1 MKRLSGLLL
10 VFISS
15 VTLAQPLTMVV
26 GFAPGGAS
34 DLFAR
39 TVAKKLEENTGRTVI
54 VRNMPGAGGNIA
66 HAYVAREGN
75 ENTILLGSV
84 GPLTIAPHTS
94 KIYYNPLTDF
104 TPLTMGA
111 ELPNIL
117 IVSKKSGVKNVAEYI
132 SKAKNTP
139 MSYGSSGVF
148 SSTHVS
154 AELFNK
160 SAGISVV
167 HAPYKGGY
175 LAMLDVST
183 GILDSAYV
191 SPVSAKDYI
200 ETNNIT
206 ALAVTGAKRLKILP
220 NVPTVAESGFDGYNV
235 TNWYVFLVSSRVDVK
250 TVDMLYNEF
259 VKVLKNKELNQEME
273 NHGVSVSYSSKAEA
287 SKRIHQEYYEVKKI
301 AAVLRG
307 KLQ

>member
-1 MKRLSGLLL
+1 MKRLFGFLL

-39 TVAKKLEENTGRTVI
+39 TVAKKLEENTDRTVI

-66 HAYVAREGN
+66 HAYVAREGD
-75 ENTILLGSV
+75 ENTLLLGSV

-94 KIYYNPLTDF
+94 KIMYDPLTSF
-104 TPLTMGA
+104 TPVTMGA

-117 IVSKKSGVKNVAEYI
+117 IASKKSGVKTVAEYV
-132 SKAKNTP
+132 SKAKQNS
-139 MSYGSSGVF
+139 MSYGSSGMF

-154 AELFNK
+154 AELLNQT
-160 SAGISVV
+160 AGISLI

-175 LAMLDVST
+175 LAMLDVVT
-183 GILDSAYV
+183 GVLDSAYV

-200 ETNNIT
+200 ESNGVVP
-206 ALAVTGAKRLKILP
+206 LAVTSEKRLKILP

-235 TNWYVFLVSSRVDVK
+235 TNWYAFLFSSKVSDVVVDTWHK
-250 TVDMLYNEF
+250 EL
-259 VKVLKNKELNQEME
+259 VKVLNDTELKQSME
-273 NHGVSVSYSSKAEA
+273 SHGVTVFHSTKTQLQ
-287 SKRIHQEYYEVKKI
+287 KRIRHEYYETKKI
-301 AAVLRG
+301 AAVLRSSL
-307 KLQ
+307 K

>member
-1 MKRLSGLLL
+1 MKTLSGLLL
-10 VFISS
+10 ALISS
-15 VTLAQPLTMVV
+15 VTLAQPLTLVV

-54 VRNMPGAGGNIA
+54 VKNMPGAGGNIA

-94 KIYYNPLTDF
+94 TVSYNPLTDF
-104 TPLTMGA
+104 TPITMGA

-117 IVSKKSGVKNVAEYI
+117 VASKKLGIKTVAAYI
-132 SKAKNTP
+132 NKAKTTS
-139 MSYGSSGVF
+139 MSYGSSGIF
-148 SSTHVS
+148 SSTHVA
-154 AELFNK
+154 AELFNQA
-160 SAGISVV
+160 AGISLV

-175 LAMLDVST
+175 LAMLDVT
-183 GILDSAYV
+183 IGVLDSAYV
-191 SPVSAKDYI
+191 SPVSAKEYI
-200 ETNNIT
+200 ESQSLV
-206 ALAVTGAKRLKILP
+206 ALAVTGEKRLSILP

-235 TNWYVFLVSSRVDVK
+235 TNWYAFLAKSNVDTKVIDLWYK
-250 TVDMLYNEF
+250 QLTE
-259 VKVLKNKELNQEME
+259 VLKDNDLKQTME
-273 NHGVSVSYSSKAEA
+273 SHGVTVLNNTKYQTQ
-287 SKRIHQEYYEVKKI
+287 KRIRHEYYETKKI

-307 KLQ
+307 NLR

>member
-1 MKRLSGLLL
+1 MKRLFGLLL
-10 VFISS
+10 VFMSS
-15 VTLAQPLTMVV
+15 VTLAQPLTLVV

-94 KIYYNPLTDF
+94 SIYYNPLTDF

-117 IVSKKSGVKNVAEYI
+117 IASKKSGVKSVAEYI
-132 SKAKNTP
+132 SKAKSTP
-139 MSYGSSGVF
+139 MSYGSSGIF

-183 GILDSAYV
+183 GVLDSAYV

-220 NVPTVAESGFDGYNV
+220 NIPTVAESGFDGYNV
-235 TNWYVFLVSSRVDVK
+235 TNWYAFLVSSRADAK
-250 TVDMLYNEF
+250 TVDMLYKEL
-259 VKVLKNKELNQEME
+259 VKVLNNKELKKEME
-273 NHGVSVSYSSKAEA
+273 SHGVDVSYSSREQVKN
-287 SKRIHQEYYEVKKI
+287 RIRQEYYEVQKI
-301 AAVLRG
+301 AAILRG